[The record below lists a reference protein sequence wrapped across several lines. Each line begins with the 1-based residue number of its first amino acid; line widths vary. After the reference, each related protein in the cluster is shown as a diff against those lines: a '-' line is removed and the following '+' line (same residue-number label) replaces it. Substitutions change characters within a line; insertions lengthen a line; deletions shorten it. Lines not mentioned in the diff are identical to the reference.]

1 MKYTLTATFIKGGT
15 KLQRT
20 TPSLSSGDAGRYTTP
35 PTLSILERYGITT
48 DGKQRLLCQ
57 PSRNIRAPR
66 VLFLHTLQ
74 FENAFQRK
82 YQIYKPL
89 PAGSHIRGSSNSTT
103 RDTSNVPQR
112 DYVTLLAAPIGAAL
126 RQPLFGFESLAQ
138 LREWEVRKDR
148 SHSSR
153 QSSIFAHSNHS
164 STPFK
169 VLILKATDANTYDV
183 LGDISP
189 DVSVFVI
196 FSSEPLSEGTSF
208 MKRTG
213 VPHYFF
219 IPTGVNRHPRIS
231 LLFRPTRT
239 DFDLHPANI
248 RSFSVDTMIRD

>member
-15 KLQRT
+15 KLQRM

-74 FENAFQRK
+74 FENAFQRTPTKNLSFGAKADIRVGK

-89 PAGSHIRGSSNSTT
+89 PAESHIRGSSNSTT

-196 FSSEPLSEGTSF
+196 FSSEPLSGMFLPLSS
-208 MKRTG
+208 MSKS
-213 VPHYFF
+213 
-219 IPTGVNRHPRIS
+219 S
-231 LLFRPTRT
+231 LTCF
-239 DFDLHPANI
+239 
-248 RSFSVDTMIRD
+248 